1 MKLLLFGKSR
11 ILNRFDDALEA
22 PLVLV
27 LRWLAIWATRLRN
40 ACGLLRKVG
49 IMKILVLFT
58 ITRKRELSLVENDVC
73 YVSGY
78 SDALMM
84 QDRHF
89 LTEADITLRFA
100 GTEPSFPCS
109 KDVAP
114 ACRVL
119 LAWRPAS
126 QDFFKS
132 SERVWLQLLKALAT
146 ITTQA
151 KLDHACRLHC
161 ALLQT
166 SYSGRMNLGNIPGYY
181 FGKKDSCSEI
191 VNGSI

>member
-1 MKLLLFGKSR
+1 M
-11 ILNRFDDALEA
+11 
-22 PLVLV
+22 
-27 LRWLAIWATRLRN
+27 
-40 ACGLLRKVG
+40 
-49 IMKILVLFT
+49 
-58 ITRKRELSLVENDVC
+58 SLVENDVC

-119 LAWRPAS
+119 LAWQPAS
-126 QDFFKS
+126 RDFFKS
-132 SERVWLQLLKALAT
+132 SQRVWLQLLKALAT

-151 KLDHACRLHC
+151 KFDHACRLHC

-191 VNGSI
+191 VNASI